1 MKKKIQ
7 CTCRRFL
14 SAALGAALLCGCGAA
29 SDTSA
34 PADAGCE
41 APADDG
47 GSYAPALEEAYHP
60 EYNTEEYSA
69 ITDNRFL
76 SVRDHPLST
85 FAADVDTA
93 SYANMRRYVNSGEL
107 PPADAIRVE
116 ELINYFHYDYPLP
129 EENEP
134 FSCTTE
140 VVQCPWNEDTLLMRI
155 GIATEPVHTEEL
167 PPQNLVFLID
177 VSGSMEGP
185 DRLDL
190 VKRAFLLL
198 CEQLRSEDTIS
209 IITYASSDQV
219 LLQGA
224 GSESRDMIMY
234 AIESLSAGGSTNG
247 SAGIETAYRIAEKYK
262 TEDSNNRIIL
272 ATDGDLNLGI
282 TSEGDLKR
290 LVEEKR
296 ESGICLSVM
305 GFGSGNLK
313 DNKMETLADNGN
325 GNYAYIDSISQARRT
340 LIEEMGATL
349 FTVAKDVKLQVEF
362 NPDMLKGYR
371 LTGYENRLMES
382 EDFADDT
389 KDGGELGAGH
399 QVTVL
404 YELVP
409 LDSPMEIESTELRYQ
424 EQPESSGSE
433 EFCTVSIRCKEPDS
447 NTSTQY
453 DYPVGAA
460 VSDEMSPSTA
470 LASAVAQAGMLLR
483 DSPYSGNADYASV
496 LDQLEQLEESIRS
509 PYTDEF
515 VELVMRMKR
524 LDRMGDDQ

>member
-1 MKKKIQ
+1 M
-7 CTCRRFL
+7 
-14 SAALGAALLCGCGAA
+14 GAALLCGCGAA
-29 SDTSA
+29 SDTPTSA

-41 APADDG
+41 APADDE
-47 GSYAPALEEAYHP
+47 SHAPALEEAYDP
-60 EYNTEEYSA
+60 EYSTEEYFA

-85 FAADVDTA
+85 FAVDVDTA

-116 ELINYFHYDYPLP
+116 ELINYFHYDYPLL

-140 VVQCPWNEDTLLMRI
+140 VVQSPWNEDTLLMRI
-155 GIATEPVHTEEL
+155 GIATEPIHTEEL

-234 AIESLSAGGSTNG
+234 AIESLSAGGSTN
-247 SAGIETAYRIAEKYK
+247 SPARIETAYRIAEKYK

-282 TSEGDLKR
+282 TSESDLKR
-290 LVEEKR
+290 LV
-296 ESGICLSVM
+296 
-305 GFGSGNLK
+305 
-313 DNKMETLADNGN
+313 
-325 GNYAYIDSISQARRT
+325 
-340 LIEEMGATL
+340 
-349 FTVAKDVKLQVEF
+349 
-362 NPDMLKGYR
+362 
-371 LTGYENRLMES
+371 ES

-524 LDRMGDDQ
+524 LDQMGDDQ

>member
-1 MKKKIQ
+1 M
-7 CTCRRFL
+7 
-14 SAALGAALLCGCGAA
+14 GAALLCGCGAA
-29 SDTSA
+29 SDTPTSA

-41 APADDG
+41 APADDE
-47 GSYAPALEEAYHP
+47 SHAPALEEAYDP
-60 EYNTEEYSA
+60 EYSTEEYFA

-85 FAADVDTA
+85 FAVDVDTA

-116 ELINYFHYDYPLP
+116 ELINYFHYDYPLL

-155 GIATEPVHTEEL
+155 GIATEPIHTEEL

-234 AIESLSAGGSTNG
+234 AIESLSAGGSTN
-247 SAGIETAYRIAEKYK
+247 SPARIETAYRIAEKYK

-282 TSEGDLKR
+282 TSESDLKR
-290 LVEEKR
+290 LV
-296 ESGICLSVM
+296 
-305 GFGSGNLK
+305 
-313 DNKMETLADNGN
+313 
-325 GNYAYIDSISQARRT
+325 
-340 LIEEMGATL
+340 
-349 FTVAKDVKLQVEF
+349 
-362 NPDMLKGYR
+362 
-371 LTGYENRLMES
+371 ES

-433 EFCTVSIRCKEPDS
+433 EFCM
-447 NTSTQY
+447 
-453 DYPVGAA
+453 YPSAA
-460 VSDEMSPSTA
+460 
-470 LASAVAQAGMLLR
+470 
-483 DSPYSGNADYASV
+483 
-496 LDQLEQLEESIRS
+496 RS
-509 PYTDEF
+509 PTAIPAHSMIILW
-515 VELVMRMKR
+515 ELPSLTR
-524 LDRMGDDQ
+524 

>member
-1 MKKKIQ
+1 M
-7 CTCRRFL
+7 
-14 SAALGAALLCGCGAA
+14 GAALLCGCGAA
-29 SDTSA
+29 SDTPTSA

-41 APADDG
+41 APADDE
-47 GSYAPALEEAYHP
+47 SHAPALEEAYDP
-60 EYNTEEYSA
+60 EYSTEEYFA

-85 FAADVDTA
+85 FAVDVDTA

-116 ELINYFHYDYPLP
+116 ELINYFHYDYPLL

-155 GIATEPVHTEEL
+155 GIATEPIHTEEL

-190 VKRAFLLL
+190 VNRAFLLL

-234 AIESLSAGGSTNG
+234 AIESLSAGGSTN
-247 SAGIETAYRIAEKYK
+247 SPARIETAYRIAEKYK

-282 TSEGDLKR
+282 TSESDLKR
-290 LVEEKR
+290 LV
-296 ESGICLSVM
+296 
-305 GFGSGNLK
+305 
-313 DNKMETLADNGN
+313 
-325 GNYAYIDSISQARRT
+325 
-340 LIEEMGATL
+340 
-349 FTVAKDVKLQVEF
+349 
-362 NPDMLKGYR
+362 
-371 LTGYENRLMES
+371 ES

-409 LDSPMEIESTELRYQ
+409 LDSPMEIESTELLYQ

-524 LDRMGDDQ
+524 LDQMGDDQ

>member
-116 ELINYFHYDYPLP
+116 ELINYFHYDYPLL

-155 GIATEPVHTEEL
+155 GIATEPIHTEEL

-282 TSEGDLKR
+282 TSESDLKR
-290 LVEEKR
+290 LV
-296 ESGICLSVM
+296 
-305 GFGSGNLK
+305 
-313 DNKMETLADNGN
+313 
-325 GNYAYIDSISQARRT
+325 
-340 LIEEMGATL
+340 
-349 FTVAKDVKLQVEF
+349 
-362 NPDMLKGYR
+362 
-371 LTGYENRLMES
+371 ES

>member
-1 MKKKIQ
+1 M
-7 CTCRRFL
+7 
-14 SAALGAALLCGCGAA
+14 GAALLCGCGAA
-29 SDTSA
+29 SDTPTSA

-41 APADDG
+41 APADDE
-47 GSYAPALEEAYHP
+47 SHAPALEEAYDP
-60 EYNTEEYSA
+60 EYSTEEYFA

-85 FAADVDTA
+85 FAVDVDTA

-116 ELINYFHYDYPLP
+116 ELINYFHYDYPLL

-155 GIATEPVHTEEL
+155 GIATEPIHTEEL

-234 AIESLSAGGSTNG
+234 AIESLSAGGSTN
-247 SAGIETAYRIAEKYK
+247 SPARIETAYRIAAKYK

-282 TSEGDLKR
+282 TSESDLKR
-290 LVEEKR
+290 LV
-296 ESGICLSVM
+296 
-305 GFGSGNLK
+305 
-313 DNKMETLADNGN
+313 
-325 GNYAYIDSISQARRT
+325 
-340 LIEEMGATL
+340 
-349 FTVAKDVKLQVEF
+349 
-362 NPDMLKGYR
+362 
-371 LTGYENRLMES
+371 ES

-524 LDRMGDDQ
+524 LDQMGDDQ

>member
-1 MKKKIQ
+1 M
-7 CTCRRFL
+7 
-14 SAALGAALLCGCGAA
+14 GAALLCGCGAA
-29 SDTSA
+29 SDTPTSA

-41 APADDG
+41 APADDE
-47 GSYAPALEEAYHP
+47 SHAPALEEAYDP
-60 EYNTEEYSA
+60 EYSTEEYFA

-85 FAADVDTA
+85 FAVDVDTA

-116 ELINYFHYDYPLP
+116 ELINYFHYDYPLL

-155 GIATEPVHTEEL
+155 GIATKPIHTEEL

-234 AIESLSAGGSTNG
+234 AIESLSAGGSTN
-247 SAGIETAYRIAEKYK
+247 SPARIETAYRIAEKYK

-282 TSEGDLKR
+282 TSESDLKR
-290 LVEEKR
+290 LV
-296 ESGICLSVM
+296 
-305 GFGSGNLK
+305 
-313 DNKMETLADNGN
+313 
-325 GNYAYIDSISQARRT
+325 
-340 LIEEMGATL
+340 
-349 FTVAKDVKLQVEF
+349 
-362 NPDMLKGYR
+362 
-371 LTGYENRLMES
+371 ES

-524 LDRMGDDQ
+524 LDQMGDDQ